1 MTSILFASLLAL
13 LPPARARGAPPA
25 EQATRVP
32 VRQLTDDE
40 VRDRVEAYLG
50 SIDTRASTEDWRAL
64 GERGAAILEKIA
76 QDKGSLPTRRAKA
89 VAGLSAI
96 GASSSGDVLVAL
108 ARSELAPLTVRLAA
122 VDGSPAVIPQAGL
135 AAALKPVLESA
146 KDGVVRGAAAEVLSR
161 HGKCSLVRAQA
172 RREDDKIR
180 MQRALERCGQR

>member
-1 MTSILFASLLAL
+1 M
-13 LPPARARGAPPA
+13 
-25 EQATRVP
+25 
-32 VRQLTDDE
+32 
-40 VRDRVEAYLG
+40 
-50 SIDTRASTEDWRAL
+50 
-64 GERGAAILEKIA
+64 
-76 QDKGSLPTRRAKA
+76 
-89 VAGLSAI
+89 
-96 GASSSGDVLVAL
+96 
-108 ARSELAPLTVRLAA
+108 RLAA